1 MPETSDCGGGWGWG
15 GRLCSNRRKSE
26 RGTNEKGKGGKKI
39 RRKEDRR
46 GQREE
51 KWKRKIVDLIIF
63 KEFV

>member
-1 MPETSDCGGGWGWG
+1 MFQQKKI
-15 GRLCSNRRKSE
+15 RE
-26 RGTNEKGKGGKKI
+26 RGANEKGKGGKKI